1 MISTNIICSIT
12 GMLKL
17 IGFHQIKI
25 FCTTKSFQKSLFNF
39 DGAFTAAKQKFISI
53 MILRYLRWRRLN

>member
-1 MISTNIICSIT
+1 MT

-17 IGFHQIKI
+17 IDFHQIKI

-39 DGAFTAAKQKFISI
+39 DGALTAAKQKFISI
-53 MILRYLRWRRLN
+53 MILRCLRWRRIN